1 VNLCF
6 AHLGTRP
13 WAACFSR
20 LFTIGL
26 TFAGLMVSTAMATES
41 GASVYP
47 AGIETVMPGMTPPP
61 GGTLLLVFSDFYQAN
76 ALLNSQG
83 HSEIPGFHLRV
94 AAVAV
99 KVMHNWGLRV
109 LGGTLVSYA
118 ALPYLYEHLD
128 GPFGAGDKTGFSNP
142 DIQPAAIAYQRG
154 DWHWWYGLD
163 VIGPGFAYNK
173 ADLVN
178 IGQHN
183 FALAPSGAFTYLPRC
198 STEIS
203 SKFQLINNGKDGA
216 TEYQSGREFVWEYDG
231 TRNITKKLAVGVNG
245 FYYQQTT
252 DDRQFGLPID
262 NRGRDVAIGP
272 EIRYH
277 LGHLELIAKYQRD
290 MLVENRP
297 LGNSFWVELG
307 LPIGHGRE

>member
-1 VNLCF
+1 MYL
-6 AHLGTRP
+6 HLTNPGTRP
-13 WAACFSR
+13 SIGRFLRPFIMCVTLAWLLAGVAA
-20 LFTIGL
+20 
-26 TFAGLMVSTAMATES
+26 ATEL

-47 AGIETVMPGMTPPP
+47 AGVETVMSGMAPAP
-61 GGTLLLVFSDFYQAN
+61 GGTLFLEFNNFYQAN

-83 HSEIPGFHLRV
+83 HSEIPGFQLRV
-94 AAVAV
+94 AAVAI
-99 KVMHNWGLRV
+99 KVVHNWGLHV

-128 GPFGAGDKTGFSNP
+128 APFGVGAKTGFANP
-142 DIQPAAIAYQRG
+142 DIQPVAIAYQRG

-163 VIGPGFAYNK
+163 VFTPGFSYNK

-183 FALAPSGAFTYLPRC
+183 FALAPSGAFTYLPRR

-203 SKFQLINNGKDGA
+203 SKFQLINNGKNDA
-216 TEYQSGREFVWEYDG
+216 TQYQSGREFIWEYDG
-231 TRNITKKLAVGVNG
+231 MQNITKKLAVGING

-252 DDRQFGLPID
+252 DDRQYGVAVG
-262 NRGRDVAIGP
+262 NRGRDMAFGP

-277 LGHLELIAKYQRD
+277 MGKMALIAKYQRD
-290 MLVENRP
+290 ALVENRP
-297 LGNSFWVELG
+297 VGNSFWLQLG
-307 LPIGHGRE
+307 LPIGKGHE

>member
-1 VNLCF
+1 MNPRFTNLG
-6 AHLGTRP
+6 AKP
-13 WAACFSR
+13 WAHCFLR
-20 LFTIGL
+20 LFTIGF

-47 AGIETVMPGMTPPP
+47 AGVETVMPGMAPAP
-61 GGTLLLVFSDFYQAN
+61 GGTMFLEFDNFYQAN
-76 ALLNSQG
+76 ALVNSQG
-83 HSEIPGFHLRV
+83 HSEIPDFHLRV

-99 KVMHNWGLRV
+99 KVVHNWGLHL

-118 ALPYLYEHLD
+118 ALPYLYEHVD
-128 GPFGAGDKTGFSNP
+128 AFFGAGAKTGFGNP
-142 DIQPAAIAYQRG
+142 DIQPVAVAYQHG

-163 VIGPGFAYNK
+163 VFTPGFSYNK

-183 FALAPSGAFTYLPRC
+183 YALAPSGAFTYLPRR

-203 SKFQLINNGKDGA
+203 SKFQLINNGKNDA
-216 TEYQSGREFVWEYDG
+216 MQYQSGREFIWEYDG
-231 TRNITKKLAVGVNG
+231 MQNITKKLAVGVNG

-252 DDRQFGLPID
+252 PDRQYGIAVG
-262 NRGRDVAIGP
+262 NQGRDMAFGP

-277 LGHLELIAKYQRD
+277 MGKMALIAKYQRD
-290 MLVENRP
+290 ALVENRP
-297 LGNSFWVELG
+297 VGNSFWLQLG
-307 LPIGHGRE
+307 LPIGKGHE